1 MLPSPWTGHFQIV
14 FLLNKPVSALYS
26 NGLLSQE
33 FPPRDDL
40 AEKFL
45 VLCDCLSRLC
55 TLCISNVV
63 AQFEHLLK
71 TFKNHSVKILQ
82 TRNSCS
88 GERASWLFT
97 IFSEVWWEAQCSRIP
112 GGEWQKLTYT
122 SPLVGTWLPEKMA
135 LSLSSCVHKIALF
148 RRHNQ
153 TFSWE
158 AFGSQLPCSWLHCS
172 VTVTHVTQV

>member
-1 MLPSPWTGHFQIV
+1 MHHPAVIRTPSRLKYPLSIWGLCFRSSQFPICFLHPELVIFQIV
-14 FLLNKPVSALYS
+14 FLLHKPVSALYS
-26 NGLLSQE
+26 NGLLSPE
-33 FPPRDDL
+33 FPPLDDL

-71 TFKNHSVKILQ
+71 TLKNHSVKILQ

-97 IFSEVWWEAQCSRIP
+97 IFSEVWWEAQCSRLP

-122 SPLVGTWLPEKMA
+122 SPLVGT
-135 LSLSSCVHKIALF
+135 
-148 RRHNQ
+148 
-153 TFSWE
+153 
-158 AFGSQLPCSWLHCS
+158 
-172 VTVTHVTQV
+172 